1 MSVENIQ
8 EELAGTR
15 MFRNLTPKQIRA
27 MVDLGE
33 EVEFADG
40 RALMVEGDPADA
52 FFLIREGFVALE
64 IQTPTGAITIET
76 LHNGD
81 PVGWSWLFEPYLTHF
96 DARSRGT
103 TRAIKFDA
111 GELRRR
117 CEADA
122 QLGYELM
129 RSFTSVIVE
138 RLHATRLQLLDVYGN
153 VTVS

>member
-1 MSVENIQ
+1 LESIEQ
-8 EELAGTR
+8 ELTGTR
-15 MFRNLTPKQIRA
+15 LFRNLTPEQITA
-27 MVDLGE
+27 IAELGE

-40 RALMVEGDPADA
+40 RALMIEGDPADS
-52 FFLIREGFVALE
+52 FFMIREGFVALE
-64 IQTPTGAITIET
+64 IQAPAGTIIVET

-117 CEADA
+117 CEEDA

-129 RSFTSVIVE
+129 RSFTAVIVE
-138 RLHATRLQLLDVYGN
+138 RLHATRLQLLDVYGSAA
-153 VTVS
+153 VS

>member
-1 MSVENIQ
+1 MVSIE

-15 MFRNLTPKQIRA
+15 MFRNLSPEQIKA
-27 MVDLGE
+27 IAQLGE

-40 RALMVEGDPADA
+40 RALMIEGDSADA
-52 FFLIREGFVALE
+52 FFLIRDGFVALE

-103 TRAIKFDA
+103 TRAIKFDTA
-111 GELRRR
+111 ALRRR
-117 CEADA
+117 SAEDA

-138 RLHATRLQLLDVYGN
+138 RLHATRLQLLDVYGGI
-153 VTVS
+153 TVS